1 MTDRRQKPAF
11 LECSAL
17 LCLVAALSLFAVGQ
31 RPPQSPPTR
40 SASPAGSQPA
50 SPTVHRSDPYTRSGY
65 DHFYNMDYDAAV
77 KDFELAFKAQPD
89 DPFAAYHLLTAVLF
103 REMNRMGLIDPSAY
117 ANDTF
122 INQPHR
128 PPDPKVQA
136 RINELVRTA
145 FALSEKRLAAN
156 PNDTSA
162 LYARGATRGLRS
174 TYTALVERSWFAAL
188 RSAVGARRDNERVLE
203 LDPQYTDAKMVVGI
217 HNYVIGS
224 LPLAVKVAASMV
236 GLGGSKSRG
245 IDYLYEVANHG
256 GDASVDAKVALAL
269 FLRREK
275 RFDEALKLV
284 RSLSQSYPRNF
295 VFAIEEPDLLR
306 LAGNDQAAAD
316 QYRNLYQ
323 QGKAGRFPNG
333 HYELAALNLGEVLRK
348 RKDYQGAADAY
359 NLVDQVPQPDPEIQQ
374 KANLAAGEMY
384 DLLQKRELAVKK
396 YQAVVAENSA
406 SPPADAARKHIREAY
421 RE

>member
-1 MTDRRQKPAF
+1 
-11 LECSAL
+11 
-17 LCLVAALSLFAVGQ
+17 
-31 RPPQSPPTR
+31 
-40 SASPAGSQPA
+40 
-50 SPTVHRSDPYTRSGY
+50 
-65 DHFYNMDYDAAV
+65 MDYDAAV